1 MSTGLLLDGVFA
13 SEAIDS
19 SGEILDVKGID
30 ISDFDEGKG
39 VANYEHQ
46 GHDNENN
53 QGQEIVGKVV
63 FAKKIYK
70 ASDCSNERESLFWS
84 KVKIPFLYGIV
95 RLYDGAGHEGAKAL
109 AAIIRDSH
117 ANNEPIIVGFSI
129 EGSTLE
135 KDSKTNRLKTTIARR
150 VALTLRPCNKTAVS
164 GLLADPNAPEGYEKN
179 PVAADLLAMVPV
191 TSTKKGEHVDPRFTR
206 LGGSEAIYGTEVS
219 KAMAAG
225 NYNAAPGTLTG
236 GAALQVEDRSLRANA
251 LAAYRDWDRV
261 TPFKKFLKARLPEAS
276 DEFLDHFN
284 DIIESH
290 IFRVKKAEEV
300 LAEMAK
306 AGKKPAK
313 IKQPEVKPS
322 TFTIQGKPV
331 AAPPEKAKLNFTNGV
346 LTTRE
351 GVFHTSTPSNPHPH
365 LMEHTGKSAPEIAK
379 HFQDEL
385 ADRRTHHQRAMR
397 NWFVVN
403 DRFSKGDV
411 HPGVL
416 SHAIAFALMSP
427 GTPVP
432 MQEYMF
438 GHYMDQLH
446 SQGLT
451 HADPAKWDETVKGW
465 MARNRSGLPK
475 FSREHFTRQYRDG
488 ETGDLTSIEKEL
500 TTQSGVMQGFAKPS
514 KFAEYFG
521 DYLKNHQD
529 DVMNTVKASKG
540 DARPVARRLTEVRG
554 IAPKLSRYLLG
565 MMGAGN
571 MVVPDTHFV
580 RHYFGSRPVAA
591 GSTTSIDAETQEHLK
606 RSLLSSSSS
615 HDLLESIDDHYF
627 KNHDAVKAVLNDP
640 TIGPYFKGREQ
651 QAIFP
656 AFWWHWIS
664 IPGHEKRIGTAH
676 GGNVS
681 NAETDH
687 APFWDAV
694 NPLLNKAEQPGAE
707 YDPDLHFRTAMQHH
721 RWVEQHGHVDALGLY
736 YRYLVP
742 KLVANEAR
750 KGEYILRRFEELQVD
765 MLVALKKADGGPKP
779 QNAEV
784 EWNSAKVRPGI
795 GWYQGQHYNVLDA
808 GPKEFVAVNAKKFPN
823 FTHDDIERFDRNS
836 HQFEVSV
843 PPVRIDQPTKVSL
856 KEHGVGEFNEHPEM
870 KALGEGFDF
879 SSPRIGQPDHAGI
892 GTRSKY
898 SWWTNTPSGQ
908 KVYVKGEPHRPPRHA
923 DGVPEARLE
932 GIYSN
937 TARSFFGLGHYVPPV
952 AVVRH
957 PQTGIEHAL
966 VQHVPGDPMNEF
978 DPVHQAIIRQHGD
991 SGELDKLSLMNTVM
1005 GNTDRH
1011 DQNYLID
1018 PKEGKLHLIDHNV
1031 VLDKDM
1037 MSPVHHYMDAY
1048 DYANSHQGTGPVNF
1062 DDTRDQPIHPAALE
1076 WLHKLDSHELEQ
1088 QLKRLEVPYAT
1099 RSAAVNRLEAI
1110 QRHYKLRPTASRSSI
1125 ALPLQEVRP
1134 RY

>member
-30 ISDFDEGKG
+30 ISDFDDGKG

-63 FAKKIYK
+63 FAKKIYS
-70 ASDCSNERESLFWS
+70 ASDCSNDREKLFWS

-117 ANNEPIIVGFSI
+117 ANKEPIIVGFSI

-135 KDSKTNRLKTTIARR
+135 KDPKTNRLKTTIARR

-164 GLLADPNAPEGYEKN
+164 GLLADPNAPEGYDKN

-191 TSTKKGEHVDPRFTR
+191 TTTKKGEHVDPRFVR

-300 LAEMAK
+300 LREMAK

-313 IKQPEVKPS
+313 LKAVPEVKPS
-322 TFTIQGKPV
+322 AFTVQGKPV
-331 AAPPEKAKLNFTNGV
+331 AAPPEGAKPNFTNGV

-351 GVFHTSTPSNPHPH
+351 GVFHASTPSNPHPH
-365 LMEHTGKSAPEIAK
+365 LLEHTGKSAPEIAK

-385 ADRRTHHQRAMR
+385 ADRRVHHQRAMR

-432 MQEYMF
+432 MQEYMY
-438 GHYMDQLH
+438 GHFMDQLH

-465 MARNRSGLPK
+465 MARNRTGLPK
-475 FSREHFTRQYRDG
+475 FANAYYKKPYVDPQ
-488 ETGDLTSIEKEL
+488 TGDLTSIEKEL

-529 DVMNTVKASKG
+529 DVMNTVKQSKG
-540 DARPVARRLTEVRG
+540 DARPLARRLTEVRG

-571 MVVPDTHFV
+571 MVVPDTHFT

-591 GSTTSIDAETQEHLK
+591 GSNTSVDSEAQEHLK
-606 RSLLSSSSS
+606 RVLLSSSAS

-664 IPGHEKRIGTAH
+664 IPGHEKRIGTPH
-676 GGNVS
+676 GGNAA

-721 RWVEQHGHVDALGLY
+721 RWVEQHGPVDALGLY
-736 YRYLVP
+736 YKYLVP

-765 MLVALKKADGGPKP
+765 MLVALKKTDDDTDSVTP
-779 QNAEV
+779 EV
-784 EWNSAKVRPGI
+784 EWNGAKVRPGRAWER
-795 GWYQGQHYNVLDA
+795 GGSTTYRVLDA
-808 GPKEFVAVNAKKFPN
+808 GPKEFVAVPSAKFPN
-823 FTHDDIERFDRNS
+823 YTHEDIHRFDRNTS
-836 HQFEVSV
+836 RLVVTH
-843 PPVRIDQPTKVSL
+843 PPVRTSQPTKVSL
-856 KEHGVGEFNEHPEM
+856 KEHGVGEFNEHPDI
-870 KALGEGFDF
+870 KALAEGFDF
-879 SSPRIGQPDHAGI
+879 AAPKIGRPDLAPV
-892 GTRSKY
+892 GTRGRW
-898 SWWTNTPSGQ
+898 SWWTKTPAGQ
-908 KVYVKGEPHRPPRHA
+908 KVYVKAEPSHSSWHEENI
-923 DGVPEARLE
+923 PEARQE
-932 GIYSN
+932 GVYSN
-937 TARSFFGLGHYVPPV
+937 LARSFFGLGHYVPPV

-957 PQTGIEHAL
+957 PQTGIEHAII
-966 VQHVPGDPMNEF
+966 QHVPGNPVNEF
-978 DPVHQAIIRQHGD
+978 DRQHVGVLRSHGD
-991 SGELDKLSLMNTVM
+991 SGELDKLSFMNTIM

-1011 DQNYLID
+1011 HSNYLID
-1018 PKEGKLHLIDHNV
+1018 PKQNRIYLIDHNV
-1031 VLDKDM
+1031 TLN
-1037 MSPVHHYMDAY
+1037 PAIIGAPHHYTQAY
-1048 DYANSHQGTGPVNF
+1048 SPEDPGLFNSQPV
-1062 DDTRDQPIHPAALE
+1062 HPAALE
-1076 WLHKLDSHELEQ
+1076 WLSKLEPYELGQ
-1088 QLKRLEVPYAT
+1088 QLKRLEVPYLS
-1099 RSAAVNRLEAI
+1099 RSQAVNRLSAI
-1110 QRHYKLRPTASRSSI
+1110 QRHFKLRPTAPRESVD
-1125 ALPLQEVRP
+1125 APLNEVYP

>member
-351 GVFHTSTPSNPHPH
+351 GVFHASTPSNPHPH
-365 LMEHTGKSAPEIAK
+365 LMEHTGKSAPEIAQ

-403 DRFSKGDV
+403 DRFSKGDI

-591 GSTTSIDAETQEHLK
+591 GSNTSVDAETQEHLK

-750 KGEYILRRFEELQVD
+750 KGEYILRRFEELQID
-765 MLVALKKADGGPKP
+765 MLVALKKADGEDEQKP
-779 QNAEV
+779 AEV
-784 EWNSAKVRPGI
+784 EWQGAKIRPGM
-795 GWYQGQHYNVLDA
+795 GWSPATNRSYHILEA
-808 GPKEFVAVNAKKFPN
+808 GPKHFTAVASRKARDFS
-823 FTHDDIERFDRNS
+823 HDDIETFDRDR
-836 HQFEVSV
+836 HDLVV
-843 PPVRIDQPTKVSL
+843 TTPPVRVDNPTKVSL
-856 KEHGVGEFNEHPEM
+856 KEHGVGEFNEHPDM
-870 KALGEGFDF
+870 KALAEGFDF
-879 SSPRIGQPDHAGI
+879 GAPAIDRPQSALGGSRG
-892 GTRSKY
+892 RW
-898 SWWTNTPSGQ
+898 SWWARSPSGK
-908 KVYVKGEPHRPPRHA
+908 KVYVKAEPGHA
-923 DGVPEARLE
+923 SWHDEGVPEARQE

-937 TARSFFGLGHYVPPV
+937 VARSFFGLGHYVPAA

-957 PQTGIEHAL
+957 PQTGIEHAII
-966 VQHVPGDPMNEF
+966 QHLPGSQINEF
-978 DPVHQAIIRQHGD
+978 DPQHAAVIRSHGD
-991 SGELDKLSLMNTVM
+991 SGELDKLSLMNTIM

-1011 DQNYLID
+1011 SQNYLVD
-1018 PKEGKLHLIDHNV
+1018 PANNKIHLIDHNV
-1031 VLDKDM
+1031 ILDPEM
-1037 MSPVHHYMDAY
+1037 ISPEHHYTQAY
-1048 DYANSHQGTGPVNF
+1048 DLQDPSLF
-1062 DDTRDQPIHPAALE
+1062 SSQPMHPAALE
-1076 WLHKLDSHELEQ
+1076 WLAKLDPHELGQ
-1088 QLKRLEVPYAT
+1088 QLKRLEVPYFT
-1099 RSAAVNRLEAI
+1099 RSQAVNRLDAI
-1110 QRHYKLRPTASRSSI
+1110 QKHYRIRPDAPRDSI
-1125 ALPLQEVRP
+1125 HVPLAQVLP